1 MDVIV
6 SRVTYETYLI
16 NFELDV
22 QKKKKKKPDVFAIAV
37 KVCFEMLKFILP
49 RMVPGNKS
57 ESGHRLL

>member
-1 MDVIV
+1 MDVRV
-6 SRVTYETYLI
+6 SRVTYQTYLI

-22 QKKKKKKPDVFAIAV
+22 QKKKKNDVFAIAV

-49 RMVPGNKS
+49 RMVLGNKS